1 MYVKWRSDFSPRQQP
16 SAVLFEEFDQLILL
30 KSGGRLVYH
39 GELGKDS
46 RTLLNY
52 FEGQGGKD
60 CPHNSNPAEWMLEVI
75 GAGDPD
81 YKGQDWGDVWEKSRE
96 KQTLAEEI
104 QQVVQE
110 RRGKSAGNE
119 TNDQREFAMPL
130 GTQIYTVV
138 YRNFVAYWRS
148 KDVCATFRWCGK
160 CIC

>member
-1 MYVKWRSDFSPRQQP
+1 M
-16 SAVLFEEFDQLILL
+16 L

-52 FEGQGGKD
+52 FESQGAKE
-60 CPHNSNPAEWMLEVI
+60 CPHDANPAEYMLEAI

-81 YKGQDWGDVWEKSRE
+81 YKGQDWGDAWEKSQE

-104 QQVVQE
+104 KKVVEE
-110 RRGKSAGNE
+110 RRDQSAGNE

-148 KDVCATFRWCGK
+148 KDVRATSCWSG
-160 CIC
+160 ICVC